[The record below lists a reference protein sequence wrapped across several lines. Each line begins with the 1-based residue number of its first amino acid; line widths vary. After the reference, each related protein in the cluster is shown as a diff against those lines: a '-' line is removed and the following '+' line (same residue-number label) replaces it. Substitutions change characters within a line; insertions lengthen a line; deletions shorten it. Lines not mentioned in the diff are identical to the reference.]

1 LNWAT
6 TTFQLGDGLGL
17 VGRDTMALILTDD
30 EAIRSGLL
38 ELVAAEAP
46 LDELLEGLSS
56 RGIRSLPSFAIARLE
71 DDGVVRVVVRG
82 TGSLV
87 LEVSG
92 VDRLVVSGTTSTWL
106 EELVYG
112 VSTVTL
118 RLGANDEEAAP
129 PVTYHVLAGAVPA
142 VTLSRTLANVDRHA
156 SAAAGGWRIGP
167 AVAAGP
173 VPVVST
179 TPAIPNPAPSSFPEP
194 YATLMPGDLEDLHAD
209 EVAAGIAAVGE
220 LVGELVGEPAADD
233 YDFIFG
239 RTIARS
245 VQTAAVAAPEE
256 SELAGDA
263 EQSVGAGGGVPPVP
277 SPSPALAPPAVPAP
291 MLVPESMPQPTGLI
305 EGIPGVGARVPGTAA
320 APPIDQLGDHDGR
333 TISKAQLA
341 MMRGSSQE
349 PKPVGSGPLLQAVL
363 CPSSHPNPPHAA
375 VCRVCSMSLL
385 GAMQVSIVRPPLGL
399 LRFSNGR
406 VEILDR
412 SQLIGRSPRVEG
424 TVGEEIPNLIKL
436 DEGGQ
441 GLSRRH
447 AAIRLEGWQVLLEDL
462 NSANGTIVS
471 LPGRPA
477 RRLHAG
483 EPVILEPGSL
493 VDLGGEISFSFEVPR

>member
-6 TTFQLGDGLGL
+6 TTFQPGDGLGL

-30 EAIRSGLL
+30 EALRASLW
-38 ELVAAEAP
+38 ELVAADAP

-82 TGSLV
+82 AGSLV

-92 VDRLVVSGTTSTWL
+92 VDRLVAPGTTSTWL
-106 EELVYG
+106 EELVDG
-112 VSTVTL
+112 VSAITL
-118 RLGANDEEAAP
+118 RLGAIDEEDASP
-129 PVTYHVLAGAVPA
+129 SSYHVLAGAVPA
-142 VTLSRTLANVDRHA
+142 ATLSRALANVDRHG
-156 SAAAGGWRIGP
+156 AAASGGWQIRP
-167 AVAAGP
+167 AVAPGP
-173 VPVVST
+173 APTVPIEVDDHPVVST
-179 TPAIPNPAPSSFPEP
+179 PASYLLPEP
-194 YATLMPGDLEDLHAD
+194 DATLMPGDIEDLHAV
-209 EVAAGIAAVGE
+209 ELAASTSAMGESVA
-220 LVGELVGEPAADD
+220 EPAADD

-245 VQTAAVAAPEE
+245 VQTAAVSAPEE
-256 SELAGDA
+256 SDLAG
-263 EQSVGAGGGVPPVP
+263 GATPHVP
-277 SPSPALAPPAVPAP
+277 SQPPALTLPAVPAP
-291 MLVPESMPQPTGLI
+291 ISAPLGPVPMPQPTGLI
-305 EGIPGVGARVPGTAA
+305 EGILGIGASVPGTAA
-320 APPIDQLGDHDGR
+320 VPPIDQLGDHDGR

-341 MMRGSSQE
+341 MMRGSSQ
-349 PKPVGSGPLLQAVL
+349 PPQLAGSGPLLQAVL

-385 GAMQVSIVRPPLGL
+385 GAVQVSIARPPLGL

-406 VEILDR
+406 VETLDR
-412 SQLIGRSPRVEG
+412 SQLIGRSPKVEG

-436 DEGGQ
+436 DEGGEA
-441 GLSRRH
+441 LSRRH

-483 EPVILEPGSL
+483 EPVILEPGSV
-493 VDLGGEISFSFEVPR
+493 VDLGGEISFSFEVLR